1 MIVSM
6 RRMIELRWRTNINYP
21 KTFYSKEA
29 TSRAWRARDYD
40 TVRRI
45 FRYSRQKL
53 GDTTRSAT
61 KLSCRVDNDSF
72 TDHGRLKISA

>member
-6 RRMIELRWRTNINYP
+6 RRMIELRWRTDINYP
-21 KTFYSKEA
+21 KTFYSKKA
-29 TSRAWRARDYD
+29 ARRAWRARDYD

-45 FRYSRQKL
+45 FRHSRQKL

-61 KLSCRVDNDSF
+61 KLSCRVDNDNF
-72 TDHGRLKISA
+72 ADHARLKISA